1 MGQFNTDWGDIA
13 CKSWIIRGRYALKLM
28 ERNISRIVLQR
39 ILWGYS
45 DFNDSITWNL
55 LPITRPFIL
64 REYVYNVS
72 LICPFTRIY
81 KSTPLYSIKFLGIYH
96 NPYFVRKLHLKF
108 IVKILIFR
116 FQKYVFKRRAKRKCL
131 FGYVPDEANEYW
143 APREENDAG
152 FTCVS
157 WLFRKAEIGTWLRR
171 SLSRNNHR

>member
-1 MGQFNTDWGDIA
+1 MDNPWSICFEVNGEESQYDSSSAYSLKIQRFQWFHYLKFDTYNPSFHFT
-13 CKSWIIRGRYALKLM
+13 WICIPCIIDL
-28 ERNISRIVLQR
+28 
-39 ILWGYS
+39 
-45 DFNDSITWNL
+45 SI
-55 LPITRPFIL
+55 
-64 REYVYNVS
+64 
-72 LICPFTRIY
+72 TRIY
-81 KSTPLYSIKFLGIYH
+81 TSKYH

-131 FGYVPDEANEYW
+131 FGYVPYEANEYW

-157 WLFRKAEIGTWLRR
+157 WLFRKAKIGTWLRR